1 MAHGLLPATLSC
13 GIAAAYND
21 ILQGDHWHQYFVFHN
36 STWAYFLTQN
46 ESGSHTHNFGNLM
59 LKIDST
65 EF

>member
-1 MAHGLLPATLSC
+1 MVYCQLHFDC

-36 STWAYFLTQN
+36 STQGHIFNTEWIRN
-46 ESGSHTHNFGNLM
+46 HTHNFGNVM
-59 LKIDST
+59 LKINST